1 MVNIAFR
8 LGAFVSYTSMEVQA
22 IVSPEQTE
30 TSTTVEKEDVSSDK
44 TKDEFGGDI
53 EKPAYCLITGK
64 YEVGSNIT

>member
-1 MVNIAFR
+1 MD
-8 LGAFVSYTSMEVQA
+8 VQA

-30 TSTTVEKEDVSSDK
+30 ISTAVEKEDVSSEE

-64 YEVGSNIT
+64 YQVGSNTCHGWK

>member
-1 MVNIAFR
+1 
-8 LGAFVSYTSMEVQA
+8 MEVQA

-30 TSTTVEKEDVSSDK
+30 TSTTVEKEDVSLDK

-64 YEVGSNIT
+64 YEVGSNIM